1 MADFSFN
8 TVPGQTVARE
18 LLLAYLNTG
27 TSNEPVWSVLGKR
40 VEDSSMAF
48 DWSTETKKDILGSTY
63 STGKKSIR
71 TQTFEPCELD
81 SADAAQQKLWEL
93 GIKEDNVSA
102 LMNLDVLVVHLYMTN
117 DANGAF
123 AERYPSSAILPTGLG
138 GAGGGAVGMPI
149 EVTFGGTRQ
158 TGAATVAEGGV
169 VTFTPDSASA
179 AASAEGGDA

>member
-1 MADFSFN
+1 MSDYSFN
-8 TVPGQTVARE
+8 TTPGQTVARE
-18 LLLAYLNTG
+18 LLMAYLNTG
-27 TSNEPVWSVLGKR
+27 TSDSPVWSVLGKR

-81 SADAAQQKLWEL
+81 SADEAQLMLWEL
-93 GIKEDNVSA
+93 GIKEDNVNA

-117 DANGAF
+117 DSNGAF

-138 GAGGGAVGMPI
+138 GAGGGSVGMPI
-149 EVTFGGTRQ
+149 EVTFGGERQ
-158 TGAATVAEGGV
+158 TGYAKVADGV
-169 VTFTPDSASA
+169 VTFTSEEANV
-179 AASAEGGDA
+179 

>member
-1 MADFSFN
+1 MGNYSFN
-8 TVPGQTVARE
+8 STPGQTVARE
-18 LLLAYLNTG
+18 LLVAYLNTG
-27 TSNEPVWSVLGKR
+27 TSDSPIWSVLGKR
-40 VEDSSMAF
+40 VEDSSMEF
-48 DWSTETKKDILGSTY
+48 DWSTETKKDILGSTW

-93 GIKEDNVSA
+93 GIKEDNVNA

-117 DANGAF
+117 DDNGAF

-138 GAGGGAVGMPI
+138 GAGGGSVGMPI

-158 TGAATVAEGGV
+158 TGPAKVVDGV
-169 VTFTPDSASA
+169 VTFTAEEVSA
-179 AASAEGGDA
+179 